1 MEEQG
6 APAMT
11 YETDFPDS
19 AVLADRAVPAGN
31 PASGD
36 TARSGDTAARSGGTS
51 PSGEPRVDAAL
62 RSLDTLPSRP
72 VDEHP
77 AVFEQVHASLVEV
90 LGELRSDIGP
100 ADTGP

>member
-11 YETDFPDS
+11 HETDVRDH
-19 AVLADRAVPAGN
+19 VGPAAN
-31 PASGD
+31 PV
-36 TARSGDTAARSGGTS
+36 TAAN
-51 PSGEPRVDAAL
+51 PVPGEPRVDTAL
-62 RSLDTLPSRP
+62 RSLDTLPGRP

>member
-11 YETDFPDS
+11 HETDFP
-19 AVLADRAVPAGN
+19 DRAVPAGN
-31 PASGD
+31 PVPGD
-36 TARSGDTAARSGGTS
+36 TARSGDTGRSGDTAQ
-51 PSGEPRVDAAL
+51 SGEPRVDAAL
-62 RSLDTLPSRP
+62 RSLDTLPGRP

-100 ADTGP
+100 ADAGP

>member
-1 MEEQG
+1 
-6 APAMT
+6 MT
-11 YETDFPDS
+11 HETDVRDHVGP
-19 AVLADRAVPAGN
+19 AANPVP
-31 PASGD
+31 
-36 TARSGDTAARSGGTS
+36 
-51 PSGEPRVDAAL
+51 GEPRVDTAL

-100 ADTGP
+100 ADAGP

>member
-11 YETDFPDS
+11 HETDVRDHVGP
-19 AVLADRAVPAGN
+19 AANPVLAANPVAAVN
-31 PASGD
+31 PV
-36 TARSGDTAARSGGTS
+36 
-51 PSGEPRVDAAL
+51 PGEPRVDTAL